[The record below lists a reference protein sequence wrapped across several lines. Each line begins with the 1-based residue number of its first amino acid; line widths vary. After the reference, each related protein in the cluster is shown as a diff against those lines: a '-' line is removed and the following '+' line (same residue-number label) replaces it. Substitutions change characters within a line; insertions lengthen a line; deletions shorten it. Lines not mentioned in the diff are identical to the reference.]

1 MATIKT
7 TFTCVGTNVS
17 SINSISISPTA
28 KSITVNDPES
38 VGVNDIAHSAT
49 FDILPIATN
58 ASGTWVYVENA
69 MTSGTDKVSIMQWIS
84 TAEATGS
91 GTWIKTQALQP
102 GEFAWFNVA
111 SAAETGTDARGCRID
126 NAAGKTMTVKYA
138 RFSR

>member
-38 VGVNDIAHSAT
+38 VGVNDVANSAQ
-49 FDILPIATN
+49 FVILPVATN
-58 ASGTWVYVENA
+58 SGGTWVYVENA
-69 MTSGTDKVSIMQWIS
+69 MTSGTDKIFIEQWIS

-102 GEFAWFNVA
+102 GEFAWFNPA
-111 SAAETGTDARGCRID
+111 SAAETGTDARGCRI
-126 NAAGKTMTVKYA
+126 NNSAGKTMTVKYA

>member
-38 VGVNDIAHSAT
+38 VGVTDMAHSST

-58 ASGTWVYVENA
+58 ASGTWVYVENS
-69 MTSGTDKVSIMQWIS
+69 MTTGTDKVSIMQWIS

-102 GEFAWFNVA
+102 GEFAWFNAA
-111 SAAETGTDARGCRID
+111 SAAETGTDARGVRID
-126 NAAGKTMTVKYA
+126 NSAGKTMTVKYA